1 MGNNKIKY
9 QIFISS
15 TYLDLI
21 EERQAVVEAVLN
33 SNNIPAGME
42 LFNSSSKSQWEII
55 TQWINESDAL
65 ILLLGSSYGTI
76 DSEENISYTEMEY
89 NYAKSLGKPIY
100 VFEMNKTSSKSN
112 ENFKKLDEFKT
123 KVKKNRLI
131 SPNINDISELK
142 SKVSQTLM
150 QNIPSEI
157 KENSG
162 WIRALDCGKNVK
174 KLKKL
179 DAIQR
184 DLDTYDLLKE
194 ELYKI
199 FMHVKT
205 FYSQQLSFDISY
217 IDDIENY
224 LLNFENNP
232 HKSFMK
238 INVYDYKKFLK
249 HLKNILILIKQGE
262 KPLPQLG
269 HFKLSFYEEDLK
281 FLQKNYKSTLVDITG
296 LNKHFYKECDKCLK
310 AYKLF
315 IEGINKHLY
324 E

>member
-1 MGNNKIKY
+1 MSNTKIKY

-55 TQWINESDAL
+55 TQWINESDAV

-89 NYAKSLGKPIY
+89 NFAKSLGKPIY
-100 VFEMNKTSSKSN
+100 VFEMNKASTESAEKS
-112 ENFKKLDEFKT
+112 KKLDEFKT
-123 KVKKNRLI
+123 KVK
-131 SPNINDISELK
+131 
-142 SKVSQTLM
+142 
-150 QNIPSEI
+150 
-157 KENSG
+157 ENSG
-162 WIRALDCGKNVK
+162 WIRVQDCGKNVK

-184 DLDTYDLLKE
+184 DLDTYDFLKE

-199 FMHVKT
+199 FMYVKT
-205 FYSQQLSFDISY
+205 FYFQHTPFDDSY
-217 IDDIENY
+217 IEDIENY
-224 LLNFENNP
+224 LLNYENNP

-238 INVYDYKKFLK
+238 IKVYDYKNFLK
-249 HLKNILILIKQGE
+249 HLKNILILIKQGK
-262 KPLPQLG
+262 KPLAQAG

-281 FLQKNYKSTLVDITG
+281 LLQKNYKATLVDIKG
-296 LNKHFYKECDKCLK
+296 LNKHFYKECDRCLK
-310 AYKLF
+310 AYNIF

>member
-1 MGNNKIKY
+1 MSNNKIKY

-42 LFNSSSKSQWEII
+42 LFNSSNKSQWEII

-65 ILLLGSSYGTI
+65 ILLLGYSYGTI
-76 DSEENISYTEMEY
+76 DSEENISYTEKEY

-100 VFEMNKTSSKSN
+100 IFEMNKSYSEPDKNHEKLN
-112 ENFKKLDEFKT
+112 EFKK
-123 KVKKNRLI
+123 KVKENRLI

-142 SKVSQTLM
+142 NKVSQTLM
-150 QNIPSEI
+150 QNLPSEI

-162 WIRALDCGKNVK
+162 WIRVQDCSKNVK
-174 KLKKL
+174 KIKKL

-184 DLDTYDLLKE
+184 DLDIYNSLEDD
-194 ELYKI
+194 LYKI
-199 FMHVKT
+199 YMHVKT
-205 FYSQQLSFDISY
+205 FFLQKTPFDISY
-217 IDDIENY
+217 IDDIEHY
-224 LLNFENNP
+224 LLDFENNP

-238 INVYDYKKFLK
+238 IKVYDYKDFLK
-249 HLKNILILIKQGE
+249 HLKNIWILISQGE
-262 KPLPQLG
+262 KPLAQPG

-281 FLQKNYKSTLVDITG
+281 FLQKNYKFTLVDINE
-296 LNKHFYKECDKCLK
+296 LNKHFYQECKKCLE
-310 AYKLF
+310 AYESF
-315 IEGINKHLY
+315 IKGINKHLY